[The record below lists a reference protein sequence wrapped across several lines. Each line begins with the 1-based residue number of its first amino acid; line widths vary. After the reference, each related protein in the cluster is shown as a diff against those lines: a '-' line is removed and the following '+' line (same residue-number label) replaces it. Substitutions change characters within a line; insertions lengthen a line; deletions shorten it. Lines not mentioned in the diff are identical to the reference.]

1 MRTPGAI
8 VLGLASVLFFAA
20 SAGAAIKPS
29 PWPWFPEEPQG
40 YYTQTWHDGFR
51 AGEIAANQ
59 DMTEKILP
67 DLNRHAGYRNPDI
80 GPISDEEFQDGFRF
94 AYQAVVDFR
103 LHHVVN
109 LDGAAYGWGS
119 D

>member
-1 MRTPGAI
+1 MKTPGAI

-40 YYTQTWHDGFR
+40 YYTQIWHDGFR

-59 DMTEKILP
+59 DMTEKIEALP
-67 DLNRHAGYRNPDI
+67 QAEKRQAAVSQTGKEQAGL
-80 GPISDEEFQDGFRF
+80 
-94 AYQAVVDFR
+94 AYGEIAEI
-103 LHHVVN
+103 LHVVPV
-109 LDGAAYGWGS
+109 GP
-119 D
+119 